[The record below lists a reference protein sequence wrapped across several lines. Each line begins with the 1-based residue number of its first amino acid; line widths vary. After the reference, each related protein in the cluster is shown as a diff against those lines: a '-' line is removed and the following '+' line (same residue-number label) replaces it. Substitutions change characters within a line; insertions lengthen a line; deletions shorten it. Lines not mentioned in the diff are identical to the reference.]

1 MENISFCLFGL
12 ILILLYSIIVLS
24 CMKKKNFKIMFR
36 FGCYFHEINR
46 DHIHLFAVVDDGIR
60 LSFRFVWLWHSI
72 YIISNIWC
80 WQHREETSFII
91 IHSIR
96 QKWFWPINQK
106 TTMVIIFFLIEIDVG
121 CCCWYSY
128 LSVCLK
134 AINFLFVVR
143 GSYCCIIKTN
153 KNLLSLLLFQ
163 LFTIYTKRFSGL

>member
-24 CMKKKNFKIMFR
+24 CMKKKFQNNVSFR
-36 FGCYFHEINR
+36 LLFPHEINR

-106 TTMVIIFFLIEIDVG
+106 TTMVIIFLIEIDVVDTRI
-121 CCCWYSY
+121 
-128 LSVCLK
+128 SVYVWK
-134 AINFLFVVR
+134 
-143 GSYCCIIKTN
+143 
-153 KNLLSLLLFQ
+153 Q
-163 LFTIYTKRFSGL
+163 LIFCS